1 MSLTENFK
9 KFDEENPHI
18 YDLFVRF
25 AHEAL
30 AAGHKTLSASLIVE
44 RIRWE
49 VDVVTRSD
57 DPFKINNNHRAF
69 YSRKFMTENPEF
81 GEIFRTRKQLSV

>member
-1 MSLTENFK
+1 MNLTEKFQ
-9 KFDEENPHI
+9 KFDQENPHI
-18 YDLFVRF
+18 YNLFTRF
-25 AHEAL
+25 AFEAI

-49 VDVVTRSD
+49 VDVVTQSD

-69 YSRKFMTENPEF
+69 YSRKF
-81 GEIFRTRKQLSV
+81 IVS